1 MINNLFLYFL
11 IFINKRLDN
20 KRLAIKKLV
29 GSGNQELGN
38 WELGIGGEWGCRVV
52 CGKWLVGV
60 SQRLVAIVS
69 GRGRKRVAG
78 GESK

>member
-1 MINNLFLYFL
+1 MIDNLFLYFL

-38 WELGIGGEWGCRVV
+38 WELG
-52 CGKWLVGV
+52 
-60 SQRLVAIVS
+60 AS
-69 GRGRKRVAG
+69 GVAG
-78 GESK
+78 WFVASG